1 MIDPDCRCAFQSIDV
16 YSDLCLPGPGDRR
29 HRRRGCQMYGVDV
42 EVTVQ
47 VRMERSRSSRLE
59 ALLIVVIALVGILAA
74 TALAL
79 PGLMS

>member
-1 MIDPDCRCAFQSIDV
+1 M
-16 YSDLCLPGPGDRR
+16 YSDLCLPGQVTDITS
-29 HRRRGCQMYGVDV
+29 RGFHMYGVDA

-59 ALLIVVIALVGILAA
+59 AVLIVVIALVGILAA

>member
-1 MIDPDCRCAFQSIDV
+1 
-16 YSDLCLPGPGDRR
+16 
-29 HRRRGCQMYGVDV
+29 MYGVDA

-59 ALLIVVIALVGILAA
+59 AVLIVVIALIGILAA